1 MSKETEKIVQS
12 INTLASKLNRI
23 ESNYAAIEKKLDEL
37 ETHRKEHGAKSLK
50 VDAQADS
57 QEAGHGKIDY
67 SSAEIK
73 EHIRV
78 SVYSAMGNLCRAIQ
92 SEVDWSN
99 IYDKANIDELNRKV
113 SGLHQYLIAIE
124 KDIANHATVT
134 ELKAVT
140 KSQLDMVADVRQLL
154 KSISEFERTL
164 KTKRP
169 VWRRMQ
175 EWCLLPIWRNPY
187 FLALFAGMTISIAV
201 SVHYIQENRQMRD
214 ECRILRTLDSY
225 FGRDE
230 NYSKFRKGI
239 ETRHSD

>member
-1 MSKETEKIVQS
+1 MNKETEKIVQS

-23 ESNYAAIEKKLDEL
+23 ESNYAAIEKKLCEL
-37 ETHRKEHGAKSLK
+37 EAHRKERDIKSLK
-50 VDAQADS
+50 VAS
-57 QEAGHGKIDY
+57 QEVEYDKIHY

-73 EHIRV
+73 EHIRI
-78 SVYSAMGNLCRAIQ
+78 SVYGAMGNLCRAIR

-99 IYDKANIDELNRKV
+99 IYDKTNIDELNRKV
-113 SGLHQYLIAIE
+113 SGLHQYLTAIE

-154 KSISEFERTL
+154 KSISRLERTL
-164 KTKRP
+164 KTKQS
-169 VWRRMQ
+169 VWQKMK
-175 EWCLLPIWRNPY
+175 EWGLFPIWRNPY

-201 SVHYIQENRQMRD
+201 CVHYIQENRQIRD
-214 ECRILRTLDSY
+214 ECRILRTLNSY

-230 NYSKFRKGI
+230 NYSKFRKEI
-239 ETRHSD
+239 ETRYSD

>member
-23 ESNYAAIEKKLDEL
+23 ESNYAAIEKKLSEL
-37 ETHRKEHGAKSLK
+37 EAHRKERDIKSLK
-50 VDAQADS
+50 ADAQVDS
-57 QEAGHGKIDY
+57 QKTGHNKIDY

-92 SEVDWSN
+92 SEVDWGN

-113 SGLHQYLIAIE
+113 SGLHQYLTAIE

-154 KSISEFERTL
+154 KPISTLERTL
-164 KTKRP
+164 KAKRP
-169 VWRRMQ
+169 IWKRMK
-175 EWCLLPIWRNPY
+175 EWCLLPIWKNPY
-187 FLALFAGMTISIAV
+187 FLALFAGMTISIV
-201 SVHYIQENRQMRD
+201 ICTHYIQENRQMRD

-225 FGRDE
+225 FGEDK
-230 NYSKFRKGI
+230 NYSKFRKELG
-239 ETRHSD
+239 TKHSE